1 MKTAIYNKVKRL
13 ALLFV
18 AGGAMMSSAVAQ
30 ENLHL
35 FYRNGDYKQIEIT
48 DDTQV
53 EFVKETYLHETQL
66 SQVYGDTIYLSASAG
81 TPFNIGLVHSN
92 QPWTIDSDADWMV
105 GYTIYSDSLR
115 EQYYQ
120 GYDNDFQ
127 VAVLP
132 NASNKQRTATLT
144 LKTNDGKAQRQFT
157 VVQRPYTMSFD
168 DESYVNGNRFDGEPV
183 VRDTVMLNWDDV
195 WSTLYVMPNHGVRV
209 VSYPEWMELDT
220 LVKRGEDYS
229 FAWQMEASGMHIGW
243 TTMAHFSLAQ
253 NLNATARTGEVVF
266 EGSNGQRITSF
277 VVQKGLNET
286 SVMASAAALHK
297 GLYEPFI
304 VSSSNRHDDFGLPS
318 MMLYLESRGA
328 DMVSDNT
335 GYNWFSQALDYRDGL
350 SNYYPTHIAWTPLYR
365 NIKMASSVIK
375 QFGAQESDPI
385 LRAYLSQAY
394 ALRAFDYF
402 YLAQIYQHTY
412 VGNEDAPCL
421 PIVTEDNME
430 QEHTA
435 GIERSSVRE
444 VYAYILENLDK
455 AILLLEGNTLAF
467 PDKGLISLQAA
478 VALRARVHLVMNNWQ
493 AALNDAQ
500 QVIASG
506 AAIPYT
512 MEQASKPGFNDID
525 DASWLW
531 GIQVEE
537 SDNAV
542 ATGLINWPSHVCSM
556 TGYGYATTDPGVQR
570 RISKALW
577 VSIPYTDVR
586 KGWWVDE
593 NLQSPLL
600 VNAYGE
606 AQAEE
611 IPYAANMAPYT
622 NVKFG
627 PYNDEP
633 LNATNAQ
640 DIPLIRIEE
649 MHLIVAEAQAMLGNT
664 AEAVT
669 TLNNFVSAYRDPAY
683 RCTATT
689 AEQVQEA
696 VWQQRRIELWG
707 EGQAYYDLMRLKKP
721 VDRRGAGFQSSYVFN
736 IPEGDAIR
744 IYQLPSTE
752 MNGNPAL
759 VQNPEFAAP
768 QPVEDFEV
776 EIPDPNEGQWT
787 SLGLATYT
795 EDLVTTFFSNVNNVS
810 YEVEIQESVEYPGKY
825 RLVNAYG
832 AAYPYNNEG
841 DYDASKNYY
850 IVIDACNPEK
860 VSIDLSYTGMNWGY
874 GEFYVWSMAQY
885 VMANGGT
892 EADALPY
899 WGKLENGVITF
910 PAQALVS
917 GMGDEYMSY
926 GNKNGKFSVV
936 LPGYELP
943 QIPTELYMIGQDFGG
958 WDWESEG
965 VVSMTPVHSHEGAF
979 WTTRYFTAGSGFKF
993 CAKRAWDGDFF
1004 TLGDDYGFYTDGGNC
1019 CVEAD
1024 GFYTVYVD
1032 LVNNIIA
1039 VEPAA
1044 VYGIGDCFGGWDT
1057 DVEANKFVADGRT
1070 LVSRATEYDGELR
1083 MYVDAP
1089 AIFDDIDWWMMEFNI
1104 YDGAIV
1110 YRGAGFDQERVQ
1122 VAANQQVVLDLNAGT
1137 GYVGVGDDFVFFSD
1151 GVYNTEFF
1159 GGAWQQVME
1168 KSQSVPNLY
1177 RLPSYIVEGYDLR
1190 FHWDEA
1196 TGAVGLDTREWE
1208 TGYVHSSYGMIYA
1221 KAEDISYDAA
1231 AKTFYFTIQ
1240 YFVPGK
1246 GSFATTVDTY
1256 TLAGAQP
1263 QLPTELYMIGQ
1274 DFGGW
1279 DWESEG
1285 VVPMIPV
1292 HSHGGAFWTT
1302 RYFTAGN
1309 GFKFCAKRAW
1319 DGDFFTL
1326 GDDYGFYTDGGNCY
1340 VEADGFYTVY
1350 VDLVNNIIAVEPA
1363 AVYGIG
1369 DCFGGWDVDVEANK
1383 FVADGRTLVSPVT
1396 VAESYLRMYVDAP
1409 SIFDDV
1415 QWWQMEF
1422 NIYDGAIVYRGD
1434 GGDQDFVQVAEGQQ
1448 VTLDFNA
1455 GTGYIGAERIYLEEV
1470 NYTLINNDTIFM
1482 SASAGRTNRAGWVYS
1497 NRPWTVTADADW
1509 LLVRKNESNLYDN
1522 NFTSGYEYEDLF
1534 MIYAQ
1539 ANETAEERIGHVT
1552 IATEDN
1558 VSKTF
1563 VVVQRPY
1570 TLSFNEEEYINGLRF
1585 DGEPVDTFVIEGA
1598 WDWDNIYYNLYPNHG
1613 WQVTSYPD
1621 WMVMDEF
1628 AHNAANCDFE
1638 TILANEDIL
1647 AAGQPIISTVVFRF
1661 ERNESPEPREAY
1673 ITFEGHGQKAVGI
1686 FRQEGL
1692 NEQAIFSGAQALAK
1706 KMYIYDEALGMGR
1719 HTDYGF
1725 PSFMLSMD
1733 SRGIDMICGA
1743 SGYNWYSGNEGFSDL
1758 GSNLVYTAQF
1768 WTTMYNHIGMANG
1781 VIRAYANRAGDPLF
1795 QFYLGQAYAFRA
1807 FNYFYLAQTYQQTYV
1822 GNEQAL
1828 CVPIITDANM
1838 DLVNA
1843 EGCPRATVRE
1853 VYDFILSDLD
1863 KALTLLQQSGLARQ
1877 SKNLVSP
1884 EVVYGLRARINMVRG
1899 EWAAAA
1905 QDAQR
1910 VIEAGVAAPYTMDE
1924 LRAPSL
1930 HDINHA
1936 AWLWG
1941 IDAEETDGP
1950 VQTGICN
1957 WPSHMGSFSTGY
1969 AQVGAWRRVSPALY
1983 QSIPDT
1989 DVRQG
1994 WFLNDQRYSANL
2006 SEEQR
2011 AYVNE
2016 YGMPAYTQVK
2026 FAPYNDELGTS
2037 YPASDIPLMRIEE
2050 MHLILAEAQAMMG
2063 DVDAGAKTLIN
2074 FVSNYRDNAYDCNVR
2089 SAEQLQEEV
2098 WLQRRIE
2105 FWGEGHAYF
2114 DLMRLGKGVNRRG
2127 AGFSEEFTFDIPAG
2141 DAALIFPIPDRE
2153 MNRNPQLEQ
2162 NPVAEQPKPLP
2173 SEWEAIGTGVYTHSI
2188 FASGTQG
2195 NVISRHRDDATQ
2207 YRLSNWGI
2215 GGSDFYFTWTEDG
2228 VIKVESQPI
2237 GYVHS
2242 SYGDVYVMSVDDYVG
2257 EETAPSYYD
2266 AETRTIYFGVVY
2278 YVSAGVFGYGYET
2291 FTLDEAQA
2299 EAYSR
2304 SRERSVKESKL
2315 LVLSRELVTDLDA
2328 KLQVK

>member
-1 MKTAIYNKVKRL
+1 M
-13 ALLFV
+13 
-18 AGGAMMSSAVAQ
+18 
-30 ENLHL
+30 
-35 FYRNGDYKQIEIT
+35 
-48 DDTQV
+48 
-53 EFVKETYLHETQL
+53 
-66 SQVYGDTIYLSASAG
+66 
-81 TPFNIGLVHSN
+81 
-92 QPWTIDSDADWMV
+92 
-105 GYTIYSDSLR
+105 
-115 EQYYQ
+115 
-120 GYDNDFQ
+120 
-127 VAVLP
+127 
-132 NASNKQRTATLT
+132 
-144 LKTNDGKAQRQFT
+144 
-157 VVQRPYTMSFD
+157 
-168 DESYVNGNRFDGEPV
+168 
-183 VRDTVMLNWDDV
+183 
-195 WSTLYVMPNHGVRV
+195 
-209 VSYPEWMELDT
+209 
-220 LVKRGEDYS
+220 
-229 FAWQMEASGMHIGW
+229 
-243 TTMAHFSLAQ
+243 
-253 NLNATARTGEVVF
+253 
-266 EGSNGQRITSF
+266 
-277 VVQKGLNET
+277 
-286 SVMASAAALHK
+286 
-297 GLYEPFI
+297 
-304 VSSSNRHDDFGLPS
+304 
-318 MMLYLESRGA
+318 
-328 DMVSDNT
+328 
-335 GYNWFSQALDYRDGL
+335 
-350 SNYYPTHIAWTPLYR
+350 
-365 NIKMASSVIK
+365 
-375 QFGAQESDPI
+375 
-385 LRAYLSQAY
+385 
-394 ALRAFDYF
+394 
-402 YLAQIYQHTY
+402 
-412 VGNEDAPCL
+412 
-421 PIVTEDNME
+421 
-430 QEHTA
+430 
-435 GIERSSVRE
+435 
-444 VYAYILENLDK
+444 
-455 AILLLEGNTLAF
+455 
-467 PDKGLISLQAA
+467 
-478 VALRARVHLVMNNWQ
+478 
-493 AALNDAQ
+493 
-500 QVIASG
+500 
-506 AAIPYT
+506 
-512 MEQASKPGFNDID
+512 
-525 DASWLW
+525 
-531 GIQVEE
+531 
-537 SDNAV
+537 
-542 ATGLINWPSHVCSM
+542 
-556 TGYGYATTDPGVQR
+556 
-570 RISKALW
+570 
-577 VSIPYTDVR
+577 
-586 KGWWVDE
+586 
-593 NLQSPLL
+593 
-600 VNAYGE
+600 
-606 AQAEE
+606 
-611 IPYAANMAPYT
+611 
-622 NVKFG
+622 
-627 PYNDEP
+627 
-633 LNATNAQ
+633 
-640 DIPLIRIEE
+640 
-649 MHLIVAEAQAMLGNT
+649 
-664 AEAVT
+664 
-669 TLNNFVSAYRDPAY
+669 
-683 RCTATT
+683 
-689 AEQVQEA
+689 
-696 VWQQRRIELWG
+696 
-707 EGQAYYDLMRLKKP
+707 
-721 VDRRGAGFQSSYVFN
+721 
-736 IPEGDAIR
+736 
-744 IYQLPSTE
+744 
-752 MNGNPAL
+752 
-759 VQNPEFAAP
+759 
-768 QPVEDFEV
+768 
-776 EIPDPNEGQWT
+776 
-787 SLGLATYT
+787 
-795 EDLVTTFFSNVNNVS
+795 
-810 YEVEIQESVEYPGKY
+810 
-825 RLVNAYG
+825 
-832 AAYPYNNEG
+832 
-841 DYDASKNYY
+841 
-850 IVIDACNPEK
+850 
-860 VSIDLSYTGMNWGY
+860 
-874 GEFYVWSMAQY
+874 
-885 VMANGGT
+885 
-892 EADALPY
+892 
-899 WGKLENGVITF
+899 
-910 PAQALVS
+910 
-917 GMGDEYMSY
+917 
-926 GNKNGKFSVV
+926 
-936 LPGYELP
+936 
-943 QIPTELYMIGQDFGG
+943 
-958 WDWESEG
+958 
-965 VVSMTPVHSHEGAF
+965 
-979 WTTRYFTAGSGFKF
+979 
-993 CAKRAWDGDFF
+993 
-1004 TLGDDYGFYTDGGNC
+1004 
-1019 CVEAD
+1019 
-1024 GFYTVYVD
+1024 
-1032 LVNNIIA
+1032 
-1039 VEPAA
+1039 
-1044 VYGIGDCFGGWDT
+1044 
-1057 DVEANKFVADGRT
+1057 
-1070 LVSRATEYDGELR
+1070 SRATEYDGELR

-1089 AIFDDIDWWMMEFNI
+1089 AIFDDIEWWMMEFNI

-1151 GVYNTEFF
+1151 GVYSTEFF
-1159 GGAWQQVME
+1159 DGAWQQVME

-1221 KAEDISYDAA
+1221 RAEDISYDAA

-1240 YFVPGK
+1240 YFVPGV
-1246 GSFATTVDTY
+1246 GSFETVVDTY

-1263 QLPTELYMIGQ
+1263 QIPTELYMIGQ

-1292 HSHGGAFWTT
+1292 HSHEGAFWTT
-1302 RYFTAGN
+1302 RYFTAGS

-1369 DCFGGWDVDVEANK
+1369 DCFGGWDIDVEANK
-1383 FVADGRTLVSPVT
+1383 FVADGRTLVSPLT

-1409 SIFDDV
+1409 SIIEGIE
-1415 QWWQMEF
+1415 WWQMEF
-1422 NIYDGAIVYRGD
+1422 NIYDGAIVYRGA

-1743 SGYNWYSGNEGFSDL
+1743 IGYNWYSGNEGFSDL
-1758 GSNLVYTAQF
+1758 GSNLVHTAQF

-1807 FNYFYLAQTYQQTYV
+1807 FNYFYLAQTYQHTYV
-1822 GNEQAL
+1822 GHEEAP

-1838 DLVNA
+1838 DVVNA
-1843 EGCPRATVRE
+1843 EGCPRASVRE

-1863 KALTLLQQSGLARQ
+1863 KALTLLQQSGLARP

-1884 EVVYGLRARINMVRG
+1884 EVVYGLRARVNMVRG

-1930 HDINHA
+1930 HDINHE

-1941 IDAEETDGP
+1941 IDAEETDSP

-1994 WFLNDQRYSANL
+1994 WFLNGQGRSANL

-2011 AYVNE
+2011 AYVLDN
-2016 YGMPAYTQVK
+2016 GMPAYTQVK
-2026 FAPYNDELGTS
+2026 FAPYNNELGV
-2037 YPASDIPLMRIEE
+2037 YLPASDIPLMRIEE

-2074 FVSNYRDNAYDCNVR
+2074 FVSNYRDNAYDCDVR
-2089 SAEQLQEEV
+2089 SAEELQEEI
-2098 WLQRRIE
+2098 WMQRRIE

-2188 FASGTQG
+2188 FVSGTQG

-2215 GGSDFYFTWTEDG
+2215 GDSDFYFTWTEDG

-2257 EETAPSYYD
+2257 EEKAPSYYD

-2304 SRERSVKESKL
+2304 SRDRSVKESKL
-2315 LVLSRELVTDLDA
+2315 LVRSRELVTDLDA

>member
-53 EFVKETYLHETQL
+53 EFVKETFLHET
-66 SQVYGDTIYLSASAG
+66 SFSDVWGDTIWLSASAG
-81 TPFNIGLVHSN
+81 SSGYNGYVRSN
-92 QPWTIDSDADWMV
+92 QQWSLISDADWMI
-105 GYTIYSDSLR
+105 GYPVYADSLR
-115 EQYYQ
+115 EQMYQ
-120 GYDNDFQ
+120 KDDNVFY
-127 VAVLP
+127 VAALP
-132 NASNKQRTATLT
+132 NSSAQQRTATLT
-144 LKTNDGKAQRQFT
+144 LKTKDGKAQCQYT
-157 VVQRPYTMSFD
+157 VVQQPYTMSFEYGSFIND
-168 DESYVNGNRFDGEPV
+168 YRYDGQPV
-183 VRDTVMLNWDDV
+183 VRDTLMLAWDDV
-195 WSTLYVMPNHGVRV
+195 ESYHYVMPNHGVRV

-220 LVKRGEDYS
+220 VAHRGENYDL
-229 FAWQMEASGMHIGW
+229 AWQKEN
-243 TTMAHFSLAQ
+243 TTLRRSLTTVARFRFAQ
-253 NLNATARTGEVVF
+253 NFNATARTGEVVF

-277 VVQKGLNET
+277 VVQEGLNET
-286 SVMASAAALHK
+286 SVMVTAAKLHQQ
-297 GLYEPFI
+297 LYEPNFLGN
-304 VSSSNRHDDFGLPS
+304 STHNDFGLPA
-318 MMLYLESRGA
+318 MMLYLDSRGA
-328 DMVSDNT
+328 DMVAEDV
-335 GYNWFSQALDYRDGL
+335 GYNWFSHAVRYTDTGA
-350 SNYYPTHIAWTPLYR
+350 SGYPTHIAWRSLYR
-365 NIKMASSVIK
+365 NIREASSVIK

-421 PIVTEDNME
+421 PIVAEDNME
-430 QEHTA
+430 QEYTA
-435 GIERSSVRE
+435 GIERASVRE

-455 AILLLEGNTLAF
+455 AILLLEGNSIAF

-512 MEQASKPGFNDID
+512 MEQVSKPGFNDID

-531 GIQVEE
+531 GVKVEE
-537 SDNAV
+537 NDNAV
-542 ATGLINWPSHVCSM
+542 LTGLLNLPSHLCSM

-611 IPYAANMAPYT
+611 IPHAANMAPYT

-669 TLNNFVSAYRDPAY
+669 TLNNFVSTYRDPAY

-787 SLGLATYT
+787 SLGMATYT
-795 EDLVTTFFSNVNNVS
+795 EDLVTTFFSNVDNVS

-832 AAYPYNNEG
+832 AAYPYNSDG

-917 GMGDEYMSY
+917 GMGDEYMNY

-1019 CVEAD
+1019 YVEAD

-1044 VYGIGDCFGGWDT
+1044 VYGIGDCFGGWDV

-1089 AIFDDIDWWMMEFNI
+1089 AICDDVEWWMMEFNI

-1263 QLPTELYMIGQ
+1263 QIPTELYMIGQ

-1285 VVPMIPV
+1285 VVSMTPV
-1292 HSHGGAFWTT
+1292 HSHEGAFWTT
-1302 RYFTAGN
+1302 RYFTAGS

-1369 DCFGGWDVDVEANK
+1369 DCFGGWDIDVEANK
-1383 FVADGRTLVSPVT
+1383 FVADGRTLVSPLT

-1409 SIFDDV
+1409 SIIDGIE
-1415 QWWQMEF
+1415 WWQMEF

-1455 GTGYIGAERIYLEEV
+1455 GKGYIGAERIYLEEV

-1743 SGYNWYSGNEGFSDL
+1743 IGYNWYSSNEGFSDL

-1768 WTTMYNHIGMANG
+1768 WNTMYNHIGMANG

-1807 FNYFYLAQTYQQTYV
+1807 FNYFYLAQTYQHTYV
-1822 GNEQAL
+1822 GNEEAP

-1838 DLVNA
+1838 DVVNA
-1843 EGCPRATVRE
+1843 EGCPRASVRE

-1863 KALTLLQQSGLARQ
+1863 KALTLLQQSGLARP

-1884 EVVYGLRARINMVRG
+1884 EVVYGLRARVNMVRG

-1930 HDINHA
+1930 HDINHE

-1941 IDAEETDGP
+1941 IDAEETDSP

-1983 QSIPDT
+1983 QAIPDT

-2011 AYVNE
+2011 AYVNDN
-2016 YGMPAYTQVK
+2016 GMPAYTQVK
-2026 FAPYNDELGTS
+2026 FAPYNNELGV
-2037 YPASDIPLMRIEE
+2037 YLPASDIPLMRIEE

-2188 FASGTQG
+2188 FVSGTQG

-2215 GGSDFYFTWTEDG
+2215 GGLDFYFTWTEDG

>member
-35 FYRNGDYKQIEIT
+35 FYRNGDHKQIEIT
-48 DDTQV
+48 DDTKV
-53 EFVKETYLHETQL
+53 EFVKKTFLHET
-66 SQVYGDTIYLSASAG
+66 SFSDIWGDTIWLSASAG
-81 TPFNIGLVHSN
+81 SSGYNGYVRSN
-92 QPWTIDSDADWMV
+92 QQWSLISDADWMI
-105 GYTIYSDSLR
+105 GYPVYADSLR
-115 EQYYQ
+115 EQKYQ
-120 GYDNDFQ
+120 KDDNVFY
-127 VAVLP
+127 VAALP
-132 NASNKQRTATLT
+132 NSSAQQRTATLT
-144 LKTNDGKAQRQFT
+144 LKTKDGKAQSQYT
-157 VVQRPYTMSFD
+157 VVQQPYTMSF
-168 DESYVNGNRFDGEPV
+168 EYGSFINNYRYDGQPV
-183 VRDTVMLNWDDV
+183 VRDTLMLAWDDV
-195 WSTLYVMPNHGVRV
+195 ESYHYVMPNHGVRV

-220 LVKRGEDYS
+220 VAHRGENYDL
-229 FAWQMEASGMHIGW
+229 AWQKEN
-243 TTMAHFSLAQ
+243 TTLRRSLTTVARFRFAQ
-253 NLNATARTGEVVF
+253 NFNATARTGEVVF
-266 EGSNGQRITSF
+266 EGSNGQRVTSF
-277 VVQKGLNET
+277 VVQEGLNET
-286 SVMASAAALHK
+286 SVMVTAAKLHQQ
-297 GLYEPFI
+297 LYEPNI
-304 VSSSNRHDDFGLPS
+304 LGNSTHNDFGLPA
-318 MMLYLESRGA
+318 MMLYLDSRGA
-328 DMVSDNT
+328 DMVAEDV
-335 GYNWFSQALDYRDGL
+335 GYNWFSHAVRYTDTGA
-350 SNYYPTHIAWTPLYR
+350 SGYPTHIAWTTLYR
-365 NIKMASSVIK
+365 NIKSASSVIG
-375 QFGAQESDPI
+375 QYGAQESDP
-385 LRAYLSQAY
+385 LFRAYLSQAY
-394 ALRAFDYF
+394 ALRGFDYF

-435 GIERSSVRE
+435 GIERASVRD

-455 AILLLEGNTLAF
+455 AIQLLEGNTLAF
-467 PDKGLISLQAA
+467 PDKELISLQAA
-478 VALRARVHLVMNNWQ
+478 RALRARVHLVMNNWQ
-493 AALNDAQ
+493 AALADAQ
-500 QVIASG
+500 RVIDSG
-506 AAIPYT
+506 IAIPYT
-512 MEQASKPGFNDID
+512 MEQVSKPGFNDID
-525 DASWLW
+525 DAAWLW
-531 GIQVEE
+531 GIKVEE
-537 SDNAV
+537 TDNAV
-542 ATGLINWPSHVCSM
+542 LTALLNWPAHVCSM
-556 TGYGYATTDPGVQR
+556 SGYGYATTDAGVQR
-570 RISKALW
+570 GISKALW
-577 VSIPYTDVR
+577 VSIPATDVR

-600 VNAYGE
+600 VNAYGD
-606 AQAEE
+606 AVAAEL
-611 IPYAANMAPYT
+611 PYAANMRPYT

-669 TLNNFVSAYRDPAY
+669 TLNNFVSTYRDPAY

-721 VDRRGAGFQSSYVFN
+721 VDRRGAGFQSNYVFN
-736 IPEGDAIR
+736 IPDGDAVR

-776 EIPDPNEGQWT
+776 EIPDPDEGQWN
-787 SLGLATYT
+787 SLGMATYT
-795 EDLVTTFFSNVNNVS
+795 EDLMTTFFSNVDNVS

-832 AAYPYNNEG
+832 AAYPYNSDG
-841 DYDASKNYY
+841 DYNASKNYY

-892 EADALPY
+892 EDDALPY

-943 QIPTELYMIGQDFGG
+943 QLPTELYMIGQDFGG

-979 WTTRYFTAGSGFKF
+979 WTTRYFAAGSGFKF

-1019 CVEAD
+1019 YVEAD

-1089 AIFDDIDWWMMEFNI
+1089 AICDDIDWWMMEFNI

-1110 YRGAGFDQERVQ
+1110 YRGAAGDQERVWI
-1122 VAANQQVVLDLNAGT
+1122 AANQQVVLDLNAGT
-1137 GYVGVGDDFVFFSD
+1137 G
-1151 GVYNTEFF
+1151 
-1159 GGAWQQVME
+1159 
-1168 KSQSVPNLY
+1168 
-1177 RLPSYIVEGYDLR
+1177 
-1190 FHWDEA
+1190 
-1196 TGAVGLDTREWE
+1196 
-1208 TGYVHSSYGMIYA
+1208 
-1221 KAEDISYDAA
+1221 
-1231 AKTFYFTIQ
+1231 
-1240 YFVPGK
+1240 
-1246 GSFATTVDTY
+1246 
-1256 TLAGAQP
+1256 
-1263 QLPTELYMIGQ
+1263 
-1274 DFGGW
+1274 
-1279 DWESEG
+1279 
-1285 VVPMIPV
+1285 
-1292 HSHGGAFWTT
+1292 
-1302 RYFTAGN
+1302 
-1309 GFKFCAKRAW
+1309 
-1319 DGDFFTL
+1319 
-1326 GDDYGFYTDGGNCY
+1326 
-1340 VEADGFYTVY
+1340 
-1350 VDLVNNIIAVEPA
+1350 
-1363 AVYGIG
+1363 
-1369 DCFGGWDVDVEANK
+1369 
-1383 FVADGRTLVSPVT
+1383 TLVSPDLGEV
-1396 VAESYLRMYVDAP
+1396 
-1409 SIFDDV
+1409 
-1415 QWWQMEF
+1415 
-1422 NIYDGAIVYRGD
+1422 
-1434 GGDQDFVQVAEGQQ
+1434 
-1448 VTLDFNA
+1448 
-1455 GTGYIGAERIYLEEV
+1455 YLEEV
-1470 NYTLINNDTIFM
+1470 KYSSYNNDTIFV
-1482 SASAGRTNRAGWVYS
+1482 SASAGRTNSFGWVYC
-1497 NRPWTVTADADW
+1497 NRPWTVRADAEW
-1509 LLVRKNESNLYDN
+1509 LMVRKNESDMYDS
-1522 NFTSGYEYEDLF
+1522 NFTSGYEYEDIFL
-1534 MIYAQ
+1534 IYAQ

-1552 IATEDN
+1552 IATDAN

-1563 VVVQRPY
+1563 VVVQRSY
-1570 TLSFNEEEYINGLRF
+1570 TLSFNEEEYINGVRF

-1621 WMVMDEF
+1621 WMVMGEF
-1628 AHNAANCDFE
+1628 AHGAANCDFE

-1647 AAGQPIISTVVFRF
+1647 AAGQPIISSVAFRF
-1661 ERNESPEPREAY
+1661 ERNESPEPREAH
-1673 ITFEGHGQKAVGI
+1673 IIFEGHGQKAVGI

-1768 WTTMYNHIGMANG
+1768 WNTMYNHIGMANG
-1781 VIRAYANRAGDPLF
+1781 VIRAYANRTGESLF

-1822 GNEQAL
+1822 GHEEAP

-1863 KALTLLQQSGLARQ
+1863 KALQLLQQSGVARQ

-1983 QSIPDT
+1983 QAIPDT

-1994 WFLNDQRYSANL
+1994 WFLNGQCRSANL

-2011 AYVNE
+2011 AYVID

-2026 FAPYNDELGTS
+2026 FAPYNNELGTS
-2037 YPASDIPLMRIEE
+2037 YPASDIPLMRVEE

-2074 FVSNYRDNAYDCNVR
+2074 FVSSYRDYAYDCDVR
-2089 SAEQLQEEV
+2089 SAEELQEEI
-2098 WLQRRIE
+2098 WMQRRIE

-2162 NPVAEQPKPLP
+2162 NPVAEQPKP
-2173 SEWEAIGTGVYTHSI
+2173 IGTDEAWQSLGLAVYCEDIVTTFFATSNVVYEVMIEESKENPGVYRLVNPYGAAYPYNSAGDFDTSENHYIEIDARNLEAVSI
-2188 FASGTQG
+2188 KQCYTGMDWGYGEFIVWSMA
-2195 NVISRHRDDATQ
+2195 D
-2207 YRLSNWGI
+2207 YYLSNGKSAEEVAEA
-2215 GGSDFYFTWTEDG
+2215 GYFGKLEEG
-2228 VIKVESQPI
+2228 VITFPAGSLIVAMTDYKNGGLYAANKDGKFSLVLP
-2237 GYVHS
+2237 GY
-2242 SYGDVYVMSVDDYVG
+2242 D
-2257 EETAPSYYD
+2257 T
-2266 AETRTIYFGVVY
+2266 
-2278 YVSAGVFGYGYET
+2278 
-2291 FTLDEAQA
+2291 
-2299 EAYSR
+2299 YSR

-2315 LVLSRELVTDLDA
+2315 HVRSRELVTDLDA

>member
-35 FYRNGDYKQIEIT
+35 FYRNGDHKQIEIT

-53 EFVKETYLHETQL
+53 EFVKETYLHEAQF
-66 SQVYGDTIYLSASAG
+66 SQIYGDTIYLSASAG

-115 EQYYQ
+115 EKYHQ

-132 NASNKQRTATLT
+132 NASNQQRTATLT

-157 VVQRPYTMSFD
+157 VVQRPYTMSFEY
-168 DESYVNGNRFDGEPV
+168 ESYVNGNRFDGEPV
-183 VRDTVMLNWDDV
+183 VRDTVMHAWDDV
-195 WSTLYVMPNHGVRV
+195 WSSFYVMPNHGVRV

-220 LVKRGEDYS
+220 IVKRGEDYS
-229 FAWQMEASGMHIGW
+229 FAWQKEASGMHIGW
-243 TTMAHFSLAQ
+243 TTTAHFSLAQ

-286 SVMASAAALHK
+286 SVMASAAALHQQ
-297 GLYEPFI
+297 LYEPFI
-304 VSSSNRHDDFGLPS
+304 LGNSTHNDFGLPA
-318 MMLYLESRGA
+318 MMLFLDSRSA
-328 DMVSDNT
+328 DMVSDVT
-335 GYNWFSQALDYRDGL
+335 GYNWFSVAVEYTDAGDR
-350 SNYYPTHIAWTPLYR
+350 YYPTHIAWRSLYR
-365 NIKMASSVIK
+365 NIREASSVIK

-430 QEHTA
+430 QEYTA
-435 GIERSSVRE
+435 GIERASVRE

-493 AALNDAQ
+493 AALKDAQ

-512 MEQASKPGFNDID
+512 MEQVSKPGFNDID

-537 SDNAV
+537 SDYAV
-542 ATGLINWPSHVCSM
+542 ATGLINLPSHLCSM
-556 TGYGYATTDPGVQR
+556 TGYGYTTTDPGVQR

-611 IPYAANMAPYT
+611 IPHAANMAPYT

-689 AEQVQEA
+689 AEQLLEA

-736 IPEGDAIR
+736 IPDGDAVR

-752 MNGNPAL
+752 MNNNPAL

-776 EIPDPNEGQWT
+776 EIPDP
-787 SLGLATYT
+787 
-795 EDLVTTFFSNVNNVS
+795 
-810 YEVEIQESVEYPGKY
+810 
-825 RLVNAYG
+825 
-832 AAYPYNNEG
+832 
-841 DYDASKNYY
+841 
-850 IVIDACNPEK
+850 
-860 VSIDLSYTGMNWGY
+860 
-874 GEFYVWSMAQY
+874 
-885 VMANGGT
+885 
-892 EADALPY
+892 
-899 WGKLENGVITF
+899 
-910 PAQALVS
+910 
-917 GMGDEYMSY
+917 DE
-926 GNKNGKFSVV
+926 
-936 LPGYELP
+936 GYE
-943 QIPTELYMIGQDFGG
+943 QLYMIGQDFGG

-979 WTTRYFTAGSGFKF
+979 WTTRYFTAGNGFKF

-1004 TLGDDYGFYTDGGNC
+1004 TLGDDYGFYTDGVNC
-1019 CVEAD
+1019 YVEAD

-1044 VYGIGDCFGGWDT
+1044 VYGIGECFGGWDT

-1089 AIFDDIDWWMMEFNI
+1089 AIFDDIEWWMMEFNI

-1151 GVYNTEFF
+1151 GVYSTEFF
-1159 GGAWQQVME
+1159 DGAWQQVME

-1231 AKTFYFTIQ
+1231 AKTFYFTTQ
-1240 YFVPGK
+1240 YFVPGV
-1246 GSFATTVDTY
+1246 GSFETGVDTY

-1285 VVPMIPV
+1285 VVSMTPV
-1292 HSHGGAFWTT
+1292 HSHEGAFWTT

-1326 GDDYGFYTDGGNCY
+1326 GDDYGFYTDGVNCY

-1369 DCFGGWDVDVEANK
+1369 DCFGGWDIDVEANK
-1383 FVADGRTLVSPVT
+1383 FVADGRTLVSPLT

-1422 NIYDGAIVYRGD
+1422 NIYDGAIVYRGA

-1455 GTGYIGAERIYLEEV
+1455 GTGYIGAEKIYLEEV

-1743 SGYNWYSGNEGFSDL
+1743 IGYNWYSSNEGFSDL

-1768 WTTMYNHIGMANG
+1768 WNTMYNHIGMANG

-1807 FNYFYLAQTYQQTYV
+1807 FNYFYLAQTYQHTYV
-1822 GNEQAL
+1822 GNEEAP

-1838 DLVNA
+1838 DVVNA
-1843 EGCPRATVRE
+1843 EGCPRASVRE

-1863 KALTLLQQSGLARQ
+1863 KALTLLQQSGLARP

-1884 EVVYGLRARINMVRG
+1884 EVVYGLRARVNMVRG

-1930 HDINHA
+1930 HDINHE

-1941 IDAEETDGP
+1941 IDAEETDSP

-1983 QSIPDT
+1983 QAIPDT

-2011 AYVNE
+2011 AYVNDN
-2016 YGMPAYTQVK
+2016 GMPAYTQVK
-2026 FAPYNDELGTS
+2026 FAPYNNELGV
-2037 YPASDIPLMRIEE
+2037 YLPASDIPLMRIEE

-2188 FASGTQG
+2188 FVSGTQG

-2215 GGSDFYFTWTEDG
+2215 GGLDFYFTWTEDG

>member
-35 FYRNGDYKQIEIT
+35 FYRNGDHKQIEIT
-48 DDTQV
+48 DDTKV
-53 EFVKETYLHETQL
+53 EFVKKTFLHET
-66 SQVYGDTIYLSASAG
+66 SFSDIWGDTIWLSASAG
-81 TPFNIGLVHSN
+81 SSGYNGYVRSN
-92 QPWTIDSDADWMV
+92 QQWSLISDADWMI
-105 GYTIYSDSLR
+105 GYPVYADSLR
-115 EQYYQ
+115 EQMYQ
-120 GYDNDFQ
+120 KDDNVFY
-127 VAVLP
+127 VAALP
-132 NASNKQRTATLT
+132 NSSAQQRTATLT
-144 LKTNDGKAQRQFT
+144 LKTKDGKAQCQYT
-157 VVQRPYTMSFD
+157 VVQQPYTMSF
-168 DESYVNGNRFDGEPV
+168 EYGSFINNYRYDGQPV
-183 VRDTVMLNWDDV
+183 VRDTLMLAWDDV
-195 WSTLYVMPNHGVRV
+195 ESYHYVMPNHGVRV

-220 LVKRGEDYS
+220 VAHRGENYDL
-229 FAWQMEASGMHIGW
+229 AWQKEN
-243 TTMAHFSLAQ
+243 TTLRRSLTTVARFRFAQ
-253 NLNATARTGEVVF
+253 NFNATARTGEVVF
-266 EGSNGQRITSF
+266 EGSNGQRVTSF
-277 VVQKGLNET
+277 VVQEGLNET
-286 SVMASAAALHK
+286 SVMVTAAKLHQQ
-297 GLYEPFI
+297 LYEPNI
-304 VSSSNRHDDFGLPS
+304 LGNSTHNDFGLPA
-318 MMLYLESRGA
+318 MMLYLDSRGA
-328 DMVSDNT
+328 DMVAEDV
-335 GYNWFSQALDYRDGL
+335 GYNWFSHAVRYTDTGA
-350 SNYYPTHIAWTPLYR
+350 SGYPTHIAWRSLYR
-365 NIKMASSVIK
+365 NIREASSVIK

-430 QEHTA
+430 QEYTA
-435 GIERSSVRE
+435 GIERASVRE

-455 AILLLEGNTLAF
+455 AILLLEGNSIAF

-506 AAIPYT
+506 VAIPYT
-512 MEQASKPGFNDID
+512 MEQVSKPGFNDID

-531 GIQVEE
+531 GVKVEE
-537 SDNAV
+537 NDNAV
-542 ATGLINWPSHVCSM
+542 LTGLLNLPSHLCSM

-611 IPYAANMAPYT
+611 IPHAANMAPYT

-633 LNATNAQ
+633 LSATNAQ

-669 TLNNFVSAYRDPAY
+669 TLNNFVSTYRDPAY

-721 VDRRGAGFQSSYVFN
+721 VDRRGAGFQERYVFN
-736 IPEGDAIR
+736 IPDGEANR
-744 IYQLPSTE
+744 LYQIPSTE
-752 MNGNPAL
+752 MDKNPAL

-776 EIPDPNEGQWT
+776 EIPDP
-787 SLGLATYT
+787 
-795 EDLVTTFFSNVNNVS
+795 
-810 YEVEIQESVEYPGKY
+810 
-825 RLVNAYG
+825 
-832 AAYPYNNEG
+832 
-841 DYDASKNYY
+841 
-850 IVIDACNPEK
+850 
-860 VSIDLSYTGMNWGY
+860 
-874 GEFYVWSMAQY
+874 
-885 VMANGGT
+885 
-892 EADALPY
+892 
-899 WGKLENGVITF
+899 
-910 PAQALVS
+910 
-917 GMGDEYMSY
+917 DE
-926 GNKNGKFSVV
+926 
-936 LPGYELP
+936 GYE
-943 QIPTELYMIGQDFGG
+943 QLYMIGQDFGG

-965 VVSMTPVHSHEGAF
+965 VVPMTPVHSHEGAF
-979 WTTRYFTAGSGFKF
+979 WTTRYFTAGNGFKF

-1057 DVEANKFVADGRT
+1057 DVEANKFVADGHT
-1070 LVSRATEYDGELR
+1070 LVSPVTVAESYLR

-1089 AIFDDIDWWMMEFNI
+1089 AICDDVQWWMMEFNI

-1196 TGAVGLDTREWE
+1196 TGAVAFDKQEWE

-1256 TLAGAQP
+1256 TLADAQP
-1263 QLPTELYMIGQ
+1263 QIPTELYMIGQ

-1285 VVPMIPV
+1285 VVPMTPV
-1292 HSHGGAFWTT
+1292 HSHEGAFWTT

-1326 GDDYGFYTDGGNCY
+1326 GDDYGFYTDGGNCC

-1369 DCFGGWDVDVEANK
+1369 DCFGGWDTDVEANK
-1383 FVADGRTLVSPVT
+1383 FVADGHTLVSPVT

-1409 SIFDDV
+1409 AICDDV
-1415 QWWQMEF
+1415 QWWMMEF
-1422 NIYDGAIVYRGD
+1422 NIYDGAIVYRGA
-1434 GGDQDFVQVAEGQQ
+1434 GGDQEFVQVAADQQ
-1448 VTLDFNA
+1448 VVLDLNA

-1822 GNEQAL
+1822 GNEEAP

-1838 DLVNA
+1838 DVVNA

-1863 KALTLLQQSGLARQ
+1863 KALTLLQQSGVARQ

-1884 EVVYGLRARINMVRG
+1884 EVVYGLRARVNMVRG

-1930 HDINHA
+1930 HDINHE

-1941 IDAEETDGP
+1941 IDAEETDAP

-1994 WFLNDQRYSANL
+1994 WFLNGQCRSANL

-2011 AYVNE
+2011 AYVID

-2026 FAPYNDELGTS
+2026 FAPYNNELGV
-2037 YPASDIPLMRIEE
+2037 YLPASDIPLMRIEE

-2063 DVDAGAKTLIN
+2063 DVDAGVKTLIN
-2074 FVSNYRDNAYDCNVR
+2074 FVSSYRDYAYDCDVR
-2089 SAEQLQEEV
+2089 SAEELQEEI
-2098 WLQRRIE
+2098 WMQRRIE

-2162 NPVAEQPKPLP
+2162 NPVAEQPKP
-2173 SEWEAIGTGVYTHSI
+2173 IGTDEAWQSLGLAVYCEDIVTTFFATSNVVYEVMIEESKENPGVYRLVNPYGAAYPYNGAGDFDASENHYIEIDARNPEAVSI
-2188 FASGTQG
+2188 KQCYTGMDWGYGEFIVWSMA
-2195 NVISRHRDDATQ
+2195 D
-2207 YRLSNWGI
+2207 YYLSNGKSAEEVAEA
-2215 GGSDFYFTWTEDG
+2215 GYFGKLEEG
-2228 VIKVESQPI
+2228 VITFPAGSLIVAMTDYNNGGLYAANKDGKFSVVLP
-2237 GYVHS
+2237 GY
-2242 SYGDVYVMSVDDYVG
+2242 D
-2257 EETAPSYYD
+2257 T
-2266 AETRTIYFGVVY
+2266 
-2278 YVSAGVFGYGYET
+2278 
-2291 FTLDEAQA
+2291 
-2299 EAYSR
+2299 YSR
-2304 SRERSVKESKL
+2304 SRDRSVKESEL
-2315 LVLSRELVTDLDA
+2315 HVRSRELVTDLDA